1 MVCEIVRLL
10 KQSWEPPRAKKKHKS
25 LSIFVPSIV
34 EKRFSCFSR
43 LATPLEFSFSTKV
56 HHHTLYLVDEKK
68 RAATTLSSLSITHS
82 HIHTH
87 TSSRALDHPIFPCRR
102 PMICFIRVSCE
113 RKIPFSLPC
122 KYFSCLLSRRY
133 KIIKKFLSYE
143 DDPLLSLLAVIRSG
157 YPVFCKTT
165 AKVFYIHSAIALFP
179 RSRKKERKYTREFS
193 LSLTYESEK
202 WQRNCRFKVTVRLL
216 LRKERSGNWFFR
228 AK

>member
-1 MVCEIVRLL
+1 MGKTSSNNIILFIHYTF
-10 KQSWEPPRAKKKHKS
+10 A
-25 LSIFVPSIV
+25 LS
-34 EKRFSCFSR
+34 R
-43 LATPLEFSFSTKV
+43 T
-56 HHHTLYLVDEKK
+56 
-68 RAATTLSSLSITHS
+68 
-82 HIHTH
+82 HTH
-87 TSSRALDHPIFPCRR
+87 TSSGALDHPIFPCRR

-133 KIIKKFLSYE
+133 GIIKKFLSYE

-179 RSRKKERKYTREFS
+179 RSRKKQRKHTRELS

-202 WQRNCRFKVTVRLL
+202 WQRNCRFKVTARLM
-216 LRKERSGNWFFR
+216 LRQEKSENWFFQ
-228 AK
+228 AKWNIWPRIKWVFVCFKKGKSKKDWKFLRN